1 MDAPGHH
8 GDTALHDACE
18 NGHRHIVHF
27 LMQHNADVS
36 IRNAHGDMPVD
47 VTDDDVIKRML
58 KGEVVREDE
67 IGPRGEVEE
76 KKEKKEKKVKEGKE
90 KVSLKDALKEKV
102 SLKETKETFKD
113 SKVSFKE
120 SKESKESSKVS
131 FKESSKESSKETFK
145 ESKETNKEKESFKD
159 TLKEKEVTKE
169 KKKKRSRANSDVTSS
184 SLLTPLKEKRDK
196 AGRTMLHKFASMGDI
211 QGIKQCIEA
220 GCGAYLMFV

>member
-102 SLKETKETFKD
+102 SFKETFKD
-113 SKVSFKE
+113 SKESKVSFKE
-120 SKESKESSKVS
+120 S
-131 FKESSKESSKETFK
+131 FKESSKESSKDTFK

-159 TLKEKEVTKE
+159 KDILKEKDTLKETKE
-169 KKKKRSRANSDVTSS
+169 KKKRSRANSDVTS